1 MKNRRV
7 LYTAL
12 IILLTIIT
20 VGIIATM
27 RINEA
32 DLDIYDKLDTK
43 IMYGQNKVGDFP
55 LLFEYWNKV
64 VCQFSIVI
72 YKF

>member
-1 MKNRRV
+1 MKNRRI

-55 LLFEYWNKV
+55 LLFEYRYKV
-64 VCQFSIVI
+64 IC
-72 YKF
+72 